1 VLANLRA
8 QANAQGSF
16 TLTFTAPSDI
26 DSRTPVALTAGEPQR
41 APAKATFT
49 ITPAPHH

>member
-1 VLANLRA
+1 VLANLPA
-8 QANAQGSF
+8 QANAQGRF

-26 DSRTPVALTAGEPQR
+26 NSRTPIALTAGEPQR

-49 ITPAPHH
+49 ITRAPHH